1 MKYSG
6 VLLLPIIMIS
16 AGCGIAPKQPQ
27 PALHD
32 FGVPYSRHESGQSA
46 KPAVKITAPKWLW
59 DNRIRYRLLYA
70 APTQVRFYAL
80 DRWIAAPPEL
90 LEQQLIGSTTSL
102 DYLLNIRLLDFEQQ
116 FESSDR
122 ARAIMRFYLEAYSP
136 DDKRLLGAQEFR
148 LEQATQTADA
158 PGAVTAFAELVQQ
171 AEDKIQAWLAKLPDA
186 AKRNGRNNVS
196 SAL

>member
-1 MKYSG
+1 MNYSS
-6 VLLLPIIMIS
+6 VLLLPVIAIS
-16 AGCGIAPKQPQ
+16 ASCSIAPKQQ
-27 PALHD
+27 QAALHD
-32 FGVPYSRHESGQSA
+32 FGALYSRHDSGQST
-46 KPAVKITAPKWLW
+46 KPAVTVTAPKWLW

-90 LEQQLIGSTTSL
+90 LEQQLADDTKSL

-122 ARAIMRFYLEAYSP
+122 ARVVMRFYLEAYAP
-136 DDKRLLGAQEFR
+136 DNKVLLGAQEFH
-148 LEQATQTADA
+148 LEQATQTPDA
-158 PGAVTAFAELVQQ
+158 SGAVTAFAELVRQ
-171 AEDKIQAWLAKLPDA
+171 AEDRMQAWLARLPDT
-186 AKRNGRNNVS
+186 AKGNGRSGIS

>member
-1 MKYSG
+1 MKYPSW
-6 VLLLPIIMIS
+6 LLVPIIMVS
-16 AGCGIAPKQPQ
+16 AGCGIAPKQRQ

-32 FGVPYSRHESGQSA
+32 FGAPYFKNESERSSKSA
-46 KPAVKITAPKWLW
+46 VIVTAPKWLR

-70 APTQVRFYAL
+70 DPTQVRFYAM
-80 DRWIAAPPEL
+80 DRWIAEPSEL
-90 LEQQLIGSTTSL
+90 LEQQLIASIKSQG
-102 DYLLNIRLLDFEQQ
+102 YLLNIHLLDFEQQ

-122 ARAIMRFYLEAYSP
+122 ARVVMRFYLEVYAL

-158 PGAVTAFAELVQQ
+158 SGAVTAFAELVRQ
-171 AEDKIQAWLAKLPDA
+171 AEDRIQTRLAELVDT
-186 AKRNGRNNVS
+186 AKRNSQSDRS

>member
-1 MKYSG
+1 MKYRSW
-6 VLLLPIIMIS
+6 LLMPIIMVS
-16 AGCGIAPKQPQ
+16 TGCGIAPKQRQ

-32 FGVPYSRHESGQSA
+32 FGAPYFKNESGRSF
-46 KPAVKITAPKWLW
+46 KPAITVTAPKWLR

-70 APTQVRFYAL
+70 DPTQVRFYAM

-90 LEQQLIGSTTSL
+90 LEQQLINGAKSL
-102 DYLLNIRLLDFEQQ
+102 GYLLNIHLLDFEQQ

-122 ARAIMRFYLEAYSP
+122 ARAVMRFYLEAYAP

-148 LEQATQTADA
+148 LEQATRTADA
-158 PGAVTAFAELVQQ
+158 SGAVTAFAELVRQ
-171 AEDKIQAWLAKLPDA
+171 AEDRIQAWLAELHGTTKKSSRSDMP
-186 AKRNGRNNVS
+186 

>member
-1 MKYSG
+1 MKYLTW
-6 VLLLPIIMIS
+6 LLMAVIMAS
-16 AGCGIAPKQPQ
+16 TGCGITPKQRQ
-27 PALHD
+27 AARHD
-32 FGVPYSRHESGQSA
+32 FGVSYARAESGPSA
-46 KPAVKITAPKWLW
+46 KPTITITAPKWLW

-90 LEQQLIGSTTSL
+90 FQQQLIAGLKSS

-116 FESSDR
+116 FEAADR
-122 ARAIMRFYLEAYSP
+122 ARAVMRFYLEAYSS

-158 PGAVTAFAELVQQ
+158 AGAVTALSELAQQ
-171 AEDKIQAWLAKLPDA
+171 AEDRIQAWLARLPD
-186 AKRNGRNNVS
+186 NVGKS
-196 SAL
+196 RSDISFAP

>member
-1 MKYSG
+1 MNYSS
-6 VLLLPIIMIS
+6 VLLLLVIAIS
-16 AGCGIAPKQPQ
+16 TGCSITPKQQ
-27 PALHD
+27 QAALHD
-32 FGVPYSRHESGQSA
+32 FGAPYSRHDSGQSI
-46 KPAVKITAPKWLW
+46 KPAVTVTAPKWLW

-90 LEQQLIGSTTSL
+90 LEQQLADDTKSL

-122 ARAIMRFYLEAYSP
+122 ARVVMRFYLEAYAS
-136 DDKRLLGAQEFR
+136 DNKVLLGAHEFH
-148 LEQATQTADA
+148 LEQATQTPDA
-158 PGAVTAFAELVQQ
+158 SGAVTAFAELVQQ
-171 AEDKIQAWLAKLPDA
+171 AEDRIQAWLARLPGT
-186 AKRNGRNNVS
+186 AKGNGQSGIS